1 MATKNQKDLE
11 FEAAVTERASEAVEQ
26 LDVNSKMKASFLNY
40 AMSVI
45 IARALPDA
53 RDGLKPVQ
61 RRILYG
67 MNELKVFPTVQHKKS
82 ARIVGDVMG
91 KYHPHG
97 DSSIYE
103 AMVHMAQDF
112 SYRYTL
118 VDGHGNFGNIDGDG
132 AAAMRYTEARL
143 SKIAMEMLRDID
155 KDTVDFVD
163 NYDATEQEP
172 ALLPARIPNLLVNGT
187 TGIAVGMAT
196 NIPPHN
202 LNEVLDGCI
211 ALLNNPELT
220 SIDLMQYIKAPDFP
234 TGGIIMGR
242 AGLEQAYTQGRGSI
256 VIRSKAHIEE
266 LDNGKKE
273 IIVTEIPYGLRK
285 TQILEEVA
293 KGVKD
298 KIFDGITDLRDES
311 SMAGIKIVIELRKDV
326 NEHVML
332 NTLFKRTSLQTSYGM
347 NMVCLVDNRPVAINL
362 HDALDVYL
370 KHQVNVL
377 TRRTEYNLK
386 KAKDRIHILDGLLIA
401 RDNIDEVVHLIRDT
415 KDGSEKERLMER
427 FNLSD
432 VQAQAILDMRLQRL
446 SGLNYEK
453 TIEENKELLEQ
464 CKLYEE
470 ILGSYDKKREVLISE
485 MEEIKA
491 KYGDARHS
499 ELALDQA
506 ISIDNED
513 LIEKENVIITVTN
526 VGYMKRMSEEEFRAQ
541 RRGGTGSRGIKT
553 HEDDQVSMI
562 LPCFSHD
569 YLLMFT
575 NKGRVYEVKTYMI
588 PEGTKQGKGTA
599 VKNIIP
605 LQDDEKLQAIC
616 SVTDYDAEK
625 YLFFITRR
633 GICKRTKLSA
643 FKNIRSNGI
652 IAIGINVDDELENVY
667 ETDGNATIILGAS
680 NGKTIH
686 FNENDVRAIGRQGA
700 GVKGMELGANDYIVG
715 SAVST
720 SEEDE
725 ILVITN
731 KGYGKRT
738 KISEY
743 RLQTRGGLGVKALN
757 QTDKNGLLTGL
768 AVVTDDNDLIVQTAK
783 GTVLRTHVAQIAL
796 SGRATQGVIIVKIKD
811 NDYIASIAI
820 TARENDEENEEENI
834 VSEGEVVESTEK
846 PVEEKE
852 A

>member
-11 FEAAVTERASEAVEQ
+11 FEQAVTERAAEAVEQ
-26 LDVNSKMKASFLNY
+26 LDVNSKMKTSFLNY

-61 RRILYG
+61 RRILFG
-67 MNELKVFPTVQHKKS
+67 MHELKVFPTVQHKKS

-220 SIDLMQYIKAPDFP
+220 SLDLMQYIKAPDFP

-285 TQILEEVA
+285 TQILEEIA
-293 KGVKD
+293 KAVKD
-298 KIFDGITDLRDES
+298 KAIDGITDLRDES

-332 NTLFKRTSLQTSYGM
+332 NTLYKKTSLQTSYGM

-370 KHQVNVL
+370 RHQIDVL
-377 TRRTEYNLK
+377 TRRTQFNLN

-453 TIEENKELLEQ
+453 TIEEKKELLEQ

-491 KYGDARHS
+491 KYGDVRHS

-588 PEGTKQGKGTA
+588 PEGAKQGKGTA

-616 SVTDYDAEK
+616 SVTDYDAER

-686 FNENDVRAIGRQGA
+686 FNESDVRAIGRQGA
-700 GVKGMELGANDYIVG
+700 GVKGMELASNDYIVG

-720 SEEDE
+720 SEDDE

-757 QTDKNGLLTGL
+757 QTEKNGILTGL

-783 GTVLRTHVAQIAL
+783 GTVLRTHVAQISL

-811 NDYIASIAI
+811 NDSIASIAI
-820 TARENDEENEEENI
+820 TSKEEDEVEAN
-834 VSEGEVVESTEK
+834 VSSEGENAVIESTAA
-846 PVEEKE
+846 PVEDKQ